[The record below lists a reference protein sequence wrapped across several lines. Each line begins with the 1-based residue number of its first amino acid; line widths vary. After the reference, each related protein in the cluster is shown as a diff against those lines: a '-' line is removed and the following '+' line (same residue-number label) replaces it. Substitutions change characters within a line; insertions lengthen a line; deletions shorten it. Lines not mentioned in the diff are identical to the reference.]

1 VADPETVVRCLF
13 NWHAVLMRTAPE
25 PADPDERRP
34 RLSAAEQVIRELED
48 LIFRGFRAGSSLPSE
63 SELATRLGVS
73 RLTAREA
80 MKSLQA
86 RGLVE
91 IRHGRRPVV
100 AHPTAAP
107 VSDFFMA
114 AVRRD
119 PRGPSDLLE
128 VRRALE
134 VHIAGLAAQRASR
147 AAVAGL
153 ELSLEAMRRA
163 VSNLAEFNQ
172 ADIQFHESLADACG
186 NQILSLLI
194 EALEGPLRASRL
206 QSIQGHF
213 ARGKGIN
220 DVIDQHARIFERVR
234 ERDSEGAAD
243 AMRDHLVSTEQ
254 DLRAAMVLHEG
265 AVVGDARAAG
275 GGAPPT
281 STT

>member
-1 VADPETVVRCLF
+1 
-13 NWHAVLMRTAPE
+13 MRITR
-25 PADPDERRP
+25 ERAESGGRRRGP
-34 RLSAAEQVIRELED
+34 SATEQVIRELED
-48 LIFRGFRAGSSLPSE
+48 LIFRGFRAGSPLPSE
-63 SELATRLGVS
+63 SELAARLDVS
-73 RLTAREA
+73 RLTVREA
-80 MKSLQA
+80 MKTLQA

-119 PRGPSDLLE
+119 PRGPLDLLE

-163 VSNLAEFNQ
+163 VSNLVEFHQ

-186 NQILSLLI
+186 NQSLSLLI

-213 ARGKGIN
+213 ARGKDIN
-220 DVIDQHARIFERVR
+220 DVIDQHARIFDRVKA
-234 ERDSEGAAD
+234 RDSEGAAE
-243 AMRDHLVSTEQ
+243 AMRDHLLSTEQ
-254 DLRAAMVLHEG
+254 DLRAVMFLHEG
-265 AVVGDARAAG
+265 AEVEDSRAAE
-275 GGAPPT
+275 GGAPQASSPRT
-281 STT
+281 SL